1 MIWPAAEHRPSNCVA
16 VSWPIS
22 SIVAMSF
29 CSNGDGG
36 AIGGSSSSGIGGVRC
51 GMASGCSSKRTAD
64 LK

>member
-1 MIWPAAEHRPSNCVA
+1 
-16 VSWPIS
+16 
-22 SIVAMSF
+22 MSF

-36 AIGGSSSSGIGGVRC
+36 AIGAIGGSSSLLSSSGIGGARC